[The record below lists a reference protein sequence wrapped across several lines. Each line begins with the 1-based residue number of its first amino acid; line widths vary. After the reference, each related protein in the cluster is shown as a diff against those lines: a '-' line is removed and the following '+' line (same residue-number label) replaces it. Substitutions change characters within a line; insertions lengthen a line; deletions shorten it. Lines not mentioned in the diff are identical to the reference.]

1 MTVNYILGYF
11 FYIDWRIDI
20 LEDKK
25 IKIED
30 EVKSLYIH
38 FPFCKHICNYCDFYK
53 RVPSEAYNVSSFH
66 NLFNEQDVVHERIL
80 STRGLKLGG
89 LETLY
94 IGGGTPSLWGEEG
107 ARFLELFLRKK
118 GLELNNK
125 GEYTLEVNPGTWTDK
140 VISRWLKA
148 GINRFSVGIQ
158 SLDERFL
165 PILDRV
171 HTLHESFE
179 LLDYFKGV
187 ELDYSVDFM
196 LGLPNSESL
205 QRNVLEELDKILFYK
220 PSHISLYILTTKESY
235 IHQKSLPKDD
245 WIAEEYLKVSNFL
258 IERGF
263 NHYEVSNFSLPG
275 KESKHNLRYWSL
287 DSVAALGPSGTGF
300 LKGNNGGFRY
310 KWNVHDSRVKEE
322 VLSKREFE
330 LEKIYLSLRT
340 FRGLNVSD
348 LFGKDNDHALYSLID
363 EWRLKG
369 YLSSLENERVSL
381 SPKGFLLLDSIM
393 DDLFREK
400 IV

>member
-1 MTVNYILGYF
+1 M
-11 FYIDWRIDI
+11 
-20 LEDKK
+20 EDKK

-53 RVPSEAYNVSSFH
+53 KVPSEAYNVSSFH
-66 NLFNEQDVVHERIL
+66 NLFNEQDVAHERIL

-107 ARFLELFLRKK
+107 ARFLESFLQKK

-140 VISRWLKA
+140 IISRWLKA

-179 LLDYFKGV
+179 LLDYFKGIK
-187 ELDYSVDFM
+187 LDYSVDFM

-245 WIAEEYLKVSNFL
+245 WVAEEYLKVSNFL

-300 LKGNNGGFRY
+300 LKGNKGGFRY

-348 LFGKDNDHALYSLID
+348 LFSKDNDYALYSLID

-400 IV
+400 II

>member
-1 MTVNYILGYF
+1 
-11 FYIDWRIDI
+11 
-20 LEDKK
+20 
-25 IKIED
+25 
-30 EVKSLYIH
+30 
-38 FPFCKHICNYCDFYK
+38 
-53 RVPSEAYNVSSFH
+53 
-66 NLFNEQDVVHERIL
+66 
-80 STRGLKLGG
+80 
-89 LETLY
+89 
-94 IGGGTPSLWGEEG
+94 
-107 ARFLELFLRKK
+107 
-118 GLELNNK
+118 
-125 GEYTLEVNPGTWTDK
+125 
-140 VISRWLKA
+140 
-148 GINRFSVGIQ
+148 
-158 SLDERFL
+158 
-165 PILDRV
+165 
-171 HTLHESFE
+171 
-179 LLDYFKGV
+179 
-187 ELDYSVDFM
+187 M

-205 QRNVLEELDKILFYK
+205 QRNVLEELEKILFYK

-300 LKGNNGGFRY
+300 LKGNKGGFRY